1 MDKEKQLGIIAG
13 NRLLPIILSQRIK
26 EKDRNSYLVAVCFKG
41 ETSRRILKYVDKCY
55 WVKVGCLNNL
65 REVIKKDSIKNWIM
79 AGQINPLYI
88 FKRKHWDEELSSL
101 IDNTCDF
108 RPHAI
113 FNKMI
118 DYLKT
123 TGIDFLDSTSYL
135 KEDLAKTGEM
145 TGLGI
150 DEDLSKNIDFGLGL
164 VSKFVELDIGQTV
177 VVKDC
182 SVVGLES
189 LEGTD
194 RTIKRSYRLAG
205 QNCLVLKFCK
215 SNQDLRFDV
224 PVVGISTLRLLK
236 NIKAAGLVL
245 EKDKVIIL
253 EKSKFISLARKWKI
267 PVIGKE
273 RIT

>member
-1 MDKEKQLGIIAG
+1 
-13 NRLLPIILSQRIK
+13 
-26 EKDRNSYLVAVCFKG
+26 
-41 ETSRRILKYVDKCY
+41 
-55 WVKVGCLNNL
+55 
-65 REVIKKDSIKNWIM
+65 
-79 AGQINPLYI
+79 
-88 FKRKHWDEELSSL
+88 
-101 IDNTCDF
+101 
-108 RPHAI
+108 
-113 FNKMI
+113 
-118 DYLKT
+118 
-123 TGIDFLDSTSYL
+123 
-135 KEDLAKTGEM
+135 
-145 TGLGI
+145 
-150 DEDLSKNIDFGLGL
+150 
-164 VSKFVELDIGQTV
+164 
-177 VVKDC
+177 DC

>member
-1 MDKEKQLGIIAG
+1 MNREKQLGIIAG
-13 NRLLPIILSQRIK
+13 NRLLPVILTQRIK
-26 EKDRNSYLVAVCFKG
+26 EKDSACYLVAVCFEG
-41 ETSRRILKYVDKCY
+41 ETSRRILKYVDRCY
-55 WVKVGCLNNL
+55 WVKVGHL
-65 REVIKKDSIKNWIM
+65 RDLKEVIKKESIKNWIM

-88 FKRKHWDEELSSL
+88 FKRKYWDEELSSL
-101 IDNTCDF
+101 VDGTCDF
-108 RPHAI
+108 RPHTI

-135 KEDLAKTGEM
+135 KDDLAEAGEM
-145 TGLGI
+145 AGLGI
-150 DEDLSKNIDFGLGL
+150 DGYLSKNIDFGLDL

-177 VVKDC
+177 VVKNC
-182 SVVGLES
+182 SAVGLES

-194 RTIKRSYRLAG
+194 RAIKRSYRLAG

-253 EKSKFISLARKWKI
+253 EKSKFLSLAKKWQI

-273 RIT
+273 RIL